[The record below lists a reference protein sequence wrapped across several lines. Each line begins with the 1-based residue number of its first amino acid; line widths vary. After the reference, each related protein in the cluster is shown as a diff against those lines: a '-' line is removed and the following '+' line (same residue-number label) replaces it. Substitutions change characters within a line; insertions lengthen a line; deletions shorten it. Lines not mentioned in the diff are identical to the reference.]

1 MIHLRPHFFYQFHF
15 GSDIDRAGQKRPTR
29 DLFRPA
35 RSRAPEQGE
44 NMQTKKV
51 SPMCTKHD
59 EASCTLNSSPE
70 KLYKLSD
77 SV

>member
-1 MIHLRPHFFYQFHF
+1 
-15 GSDIDRAGQKRPTR
+15 
-29 DLFRPA
+29 
-35 RSRAPEQGE
+35 
-44 NMQTKKV
+44 MQTKKV

-77 SV
+77 SVCFFFLINKSLQRNCHLCEGYVCRVKTIRELT